1 MPGSKQP
8 ITDEAA
14 QQEYSKVE
22 STMATAVDWF
32 RKECNAL
39 ESRANGR
46 VTPALL
52 DPVRVNLP
60 GADGGAN
67 WVRLEEVAT
76 VGVKDG
82 STLIIT
88 VFDDANLKYVEQGI
102 YDSKVSGVVPQKHDT
117 RTIKIPIPRPTVEA
131 KLQLYATTQR
141 KAEEIRVQIR
151 KQHQA
156 SIKRGKYEKYS
167 IESQEFQKLTDK
179 HIKDVDNILANL
191 KKVVGAK

>member
-1 MPGSKQP
+1 
-8 ITDEAA
+8 
-14 QQEYSKVE
+14 
-22 STMATAVDWF
+22 MATAVDWF

-88 VFDDANLKYVEQGI
+88 VFDDAVCLRLTLALRFYC
-102 YDSKVSGVVPQKHDT
+102 
-117 RTIKIPIPRPTVEA
+117 
-131 KLQLYATTQR
+131 LLL
-141 KAEEIRVQIR
+141 IR
-151 KQHQA
+151 
-156 SIKRGKYEKYS
+156 S
-167 IESQEFQKLTDK
+167 
-179 HIKDVDNILANL
+179 
-191 KKVVGAK
+191 